1 MIVGVV
7 LVCATVVAYAVFRV
21 VAIPRGPLRGRAAFE
36 LTLGAETQFDADD
49 ADAMLARLERL
60 GARGEVASKD
70 TSRIV
75 LRVQETTTIEAVTA
89 ALRPLRFG
97 VHQLE
102 TFPATAELPP
112 GVQPPTPSRIG
123 VRGACDVLEPWVAS
137 AGPGCHAAVEHD
149 DGECAAHCLVD
160 PPVLSRAH
168 VREASLEDDP
178 FAGGSVLRLQLSDE
192 GAARFASFTTA
203 HVGEHVAMVVDDV
216 VLSAPVIQ
224 SPITGGALSLI
235 GADPTWAPLLAIDD
249 DVSPWRLL
257 EAR

>member
-36 LTLGAETQFDADD
+36 LTLGAETEFDADD

-70 TSRIV
+70 ASRIV

-102 TFPATAELPP
+102 TFPATAELPS

-123 VRGACDVLEPWVAS
+123 VRGACDVIEPWAAS
-137 AGPGCHAAVEHD
+137 AGPGCHAAVEHVD
-149 DGECAAHCLVD
+149 AGECAAHCLVD
-160 PPVLSRAH
+160 PPVLARAQ

-178 FAGGSVLRLQLSDE
+178 YAGPVLRLRLTDE
-192 GAARFASFTTA
+192 GAARFAAFTSA
-203 HVGEHVAMVVDDV
+203 HVGEHAAMVVDDV

-224 SPITGGALSLI
+224 SAITGGALSLN
-235 GADPTWAPLLAIDD
+235 GADPSWAPLLAIDD
-249 DVSPWRLL
+249 DISPWQLL

>member
-1 MIVGVV
+1 
-7 LVCATVVAYAVFRV
+7 
-21 VAIPRGPLRGRAAFE
+21 
-36 LTLGAETQFDADD
+36 
-49 ADAMLARLERL
+49 MLARLERL

-70 TSRIV
+70 ASRIV

-102 TFPATAELPP
+102 TFPATAELPS

-123 VRGACDVLEPWVAS
+123 VRGACDVIEPWAAS
-137 AGPGCHAAVEHD
+137 AGPGCHAAVEHVD
-149 DGECAAHCLVD
+149 AGECAAHCLVD
-160 PPVLSRAH
+160 PPVLARAQ

-178 FAGGSVLRLQLSDE
+178 YAGPVLRLRLTDE
-192 GAARFASFTTA
+192 GAARFAAFTSA
-203 HVGEHVAMVVDDV
+203 HVGEHAAMVVDDV

-224 SPITGGALSLI
+224 SAITGGALSLN
-235 GADPTWAPLLAIDD
+235 GADPSWAPLLAIDD
-249 DVSPWRLL
+249 DISPWQLL